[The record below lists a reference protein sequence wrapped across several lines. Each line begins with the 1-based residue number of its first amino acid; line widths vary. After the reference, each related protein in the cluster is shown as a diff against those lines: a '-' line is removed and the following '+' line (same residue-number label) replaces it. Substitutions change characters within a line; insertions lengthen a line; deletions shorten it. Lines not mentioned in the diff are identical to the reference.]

1 AMTCLDKAAQKWK
14 QLGFTKE
21 ILPIYFP
28 LRELVFDGNDEP
40 TSLTNNL
47 ARWCDNHF
55 LNVPAQQFQY
65 WLERRPTLVLL
76 DGLDEISSKK
86 QRQKVCKWIKRM
98 CIGFSKACF
107 VVASRATGFRKLDG
121 IELEL
126 PHLRADIMDFSP
138 TQQEAFLKKW
148 FRAVYLF
155 GLPPEGVPEQQWR
168 RQQEEKA
175 DRRSG
180 TIIEFLKDE
189 SNKAVQELAAVPM
202 LLQIIAIIWK
212 ERKHLPRSRPA
223 LYDAALNY
231 LLDYR
236 DREREIEPLLPVEES
251 RCVLAPAAL
260 WMQEELEKDEAPK
273 KAMHQTMQPVLD
285 TLAEQPSAAEFC
297 EYLRDRAGLISDYDR
312 DHYVFRHKSFR
323 EFLAAL
329 QLREDS
335 HQTNRMETLI
345 GHFGDNWWEESLRF
359 FMSKSNDTIFD
370 RFMGLFFQSPV
381 SEQLDAHQQ
390 TLLQHLVREAP
401 RKKIDALVEWL
412 NNDTLSAQR
421 RRYVMDCLKTID
433 TPEAIEAVNK
443 ADKSK
448 MDKISRDYAEDIV
461 AEASVEQES
470 LIPVSKT
477 DILETGD
484 SFRNPIE
491 GNVEYIKIPGG
502 IYKYSLSGEMVTV
515 PGLYFCKY
523 PVTNKRYRRFIAYL
537 AGKDKELAQRLPFN
551 RFSEVLLTFAK
562 SIEGYNKY
570 LGNDPG
576 KWQTEL
582 ISIRDEDKRF
592 NGD

>member
-1 AMTCLDKAAQKWK
+1 
-14 QLGFTKE
+14 
-21 ILPIYFP
+21 
-28 LRELVFDGNDEP
+28 
-40 TSLTNNL
+40 
-47 ARWCDNHF
+47 
-55 LNVPAQQFQY
+55 
-65 WLERRPTLVLL
+65 
-76 DGLDEISSKK
+76 
-86 QRQKVCKWIKRM
+86 
-98 CIGFSKACF
+98 
-107 VVASRATGFRKLDG
+107 
-121 IELEL
+121 
-126 PHLRADIMDFSP
+126 
-138 TQQEAFLKKW
+138 
-148 FRAVYLF
+148 
-155 GLPPEGVPEQQWR
+155 
-168 RQQEEKA
+168 
-175 DRRSG
+175 
-180 TIIEFLKDE
+180 
-189 SNKAVQELAAVPM
+189 M

-502 IYKYSLSGEMVTV
+502 TYKYSVTKKMVTV
-515 PGLYFCKY
+515 PDLYFCKY

-537 AGKDKELAQRLPFN
+537 GGKEKELAQRLPFN
-551 RFSEVLLTFAK
+551 RFAEVLLTFAK

-570 LGNDPG
+570 LGNDSVE
-576 KWQTEL
+576 WQNEFC
-582 ISIRDEDKRF
+582 SRKDDDKRF
-592 NGD
+592 NGDDQPVVSVTWFAARSYCFWLSCLEAVAKGVKLGNLESVKWLADLYRLPTEQEWEWAAGGEPDGSVREYPWPKEKGEPNTNLTNYGRNVDATTPVGRYPEGATPQGLMDMAGNVWEWMDNFVEGKYPALRGGSWLNSGSLLRCSARSDCSPRYGFNGLGFRVRRGLLPSPKLEL